1 MTFKDRIVALFL
13 WLSGWSHH
21 IRCFILRNDIMDIT
35 HKQRHTLH
43 TGANRLIHPCK
54 YILTPPVRCSQQLSV
69 LNWISNLLIS
79 KISLQISKMALLFKN
94 YWLVE
99 VTYLLIRFKLTRF
112 YFQAMQ
118 VGEEVKPGLLNQWV
132 MFLMSILILLFTK
145 SYFSSLFLRHFSRA
159 YGLHARN
166 MLPHLLKKRRRRAR
180 TGGLTVPQLIE
191 GVTGMRGCPFSD
203 GGLLFLHKK
212 CN

>member
-1 MTFKDRIVALFL
+1 MTFKDRIVD
-13 WLSGWSHH
+13 H

-43 TGANRLIHPCK
+43 TGANRLTHPCK

-79 KISLQISKMALLFKN
+79 KTSLQISKMALLFKN
-94 YWLVE
+94 YWLVSHM
-99 VTYLLIRFKLTRF
+99 LIRFKLTRF
-112 YFQAMQ
+112 HFQAMQ

-145 SYFSSLFLRHFSRA
+145 SYFSSLFFRHFSKA
-159 YGLHARN
+159 CGLHARN
-166 MLPHLLKKRRRRAR
+166 VLPHLLKNGR
-180 TGGLTVPQLIE
+180 LELIE
-191 GVTGMRGCPFSD
+191 G
-203 GGLLFLHKK
+203 
-212 CN
+212 